1 MLISARNGHEA
12 DSAQQPVARPTATQD
27 RPVSR
32 NESHPNHNAIRRPA
46 PLEFHRA
53 VKRDAKIRF
62 AICGPSG
69 SGKTY
74 TLLRLATEL
83 GGPIALIDTE
93 RGSASKYADLF
104 EFDVLELESYDP
116 ARLIEIID
124 YVAGKGY
131 RVLCIDSLSHFWMGK
146 DGELDK
152 VDRAAQRM
160 QNPNSFAAWKQV
172 TPLHNA
178 LIDKLISAPLHI
190 LASMRAK
197 TEWILDRDD
206 RTGKTV
212 PRKVGLAPVMRDGI
226 EYEFDVCGDM
236 DQENTLIIT
245 KTRCPKLTG
254 GVFPKPGG
262 ELADVL
268 KEWLGGVP
276 ADKTVE
282 PESPSETLV
291 APVEPKKKGVVSDV
305 VNGTSGAQQAA
316 AVLTEELAAIWKR
329 MCSPRGVANE
339 FDALKAS
346 IEALAGSA
354 GVAEYYGILR
364 KHGVSHARQF
374 RSMQPA
380 RQCAKDVYV
389 LLEQLRANV
398 RENLGELEADGEV
411 EAVAAET
418 AAEVG

>member
-1 MLISARNGHEA
+1 M
-12 DSAQQPVARPTATQD
+12 
-27 RPVSR
+27 
-32 NESHPNHNAIRRPA
+32 
-46 PLEFHRA
+46 
-53 VKRDAKIRF
+53 
-62 AICGPSG
+62 
-69 SGKTY
+69 
-74 TLLRLATEL
+74 
-83 GGPIALIDTE
+83 ALVDTE

-104 EFDVLELESYDP
+104 DFDVLELESYDP

-124 YVAGKGY
+124 YVAAKGY
-131 RVLCIDSLSHFWMGK
+131 RVLCIDSLSHFWIGK

-152 VDRAAQRM
+152 VDRAARRM

-178 LIDKLISAPLHI
+178 LIDKMISAPLHI

-236 DQENTLIIT
+236 DQENTLMIT
-245 KTRCPKLTG
+245 KSRCPKLAG
-254 GVFPKPGG
+254 GVFPKPGK

-268 KEWLGGVP
+268 KEWLGGAPV
-276 ADKTVE
+276 DKTAE
-282 PESPSETLV
+282 PEPPSETPV
-291 APVEPKKKGVVSDV
+291 TPVEPKKSGG
-305 VNGTSGAQQAA
+305 VNGAVNGALQSG

-329 MCSPRGVANE
+329 MCSPRGVAQE

-346 IEALAGSA
+346 IEALAGST

-364 KHGVSHARQF
+364 KHGVSHPRQF
-374 RSMQPA
+374 RSAQPA
-380 RQCAKDVYV
+380 RLCAKDVYV
-389 LLEQLRANV
+389 LLESLRANA
-398 RENLGELEADGEV
+398 RENQGELELAHETRKEPQAAVTKNAV
-411 EAVAAET
+411 EA
-418 AAEVG
+418 G